1 MNNYSKFTTSDETE
15 FDHSAGFGRSV
26 SESKSSD
33 FVTKSPAIYRKH
45 ESGNVKNPVPDFVFG
60 IFGILPLKC
69 GFQILEKISQ

>member
-1 MNNYSKFTTSDETE
+1 MKFFIENNFSGIAASAKTDL
-15 FDHSAGFGRSV
+15 DHSSGFDQSV
-26 SESKSSD
+26 SQSKSRH

-69 GFQILEKISQ
+69 GF